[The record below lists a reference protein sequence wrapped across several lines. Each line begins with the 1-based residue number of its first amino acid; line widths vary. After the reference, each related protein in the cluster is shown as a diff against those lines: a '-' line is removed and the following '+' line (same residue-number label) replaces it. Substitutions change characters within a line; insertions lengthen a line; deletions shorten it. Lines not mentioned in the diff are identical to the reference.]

1 MSSVTRESVT
11 GSPLADMAFD
21 LVQMTAENEIL
32 REKIR
37 RLERENNRIKTN
49 SEVREIG
56 TLSNYASKIEAL
68 ANDCT
73 KFRQE
78 IRRMRSEK
86 SRNRATIHKVKFEF
100 LVFKQRF
107 GVLRDESFKTINE
120 MNNMLMTLKRAVD
133 RFGIVL
139 ENEKNTVDINKTRTK
154 YGEKQGYINISDIEK
169 LLNVQ
174 SRKLYNAIAK
184 RQDRIVRGHIIE
196 IERGVV
202 HIINTVDTFIFGYNE
217 IV

>member
-1 MSSVTRESVT
+1 MSSVT

-21 LVQMTAENEIL
+21 LVQMTAENETL
-32 REKIR
+32 REKVR
-37 RLERENNRIKTN
+37 RLERENNRLRTN
-49 SEVREIG
+49 SEEREIG
-56 TLSNYASKIEAL
+56 TLSNYASKIEIL

-120 MNNMLMTLKRAVD
+120 MNNMLMSLKRAMD
-133 RFGIVL
+133 RFGTML
-139 ENEKNTVDINKTRTK
+139 KNEQNNIGTNKKEMR
-154 YGEKQGYINISDIEK
+154 YGEITSSSSSISISDIEE

-174 SRKLYNAIAK
+174 SKKLYNAIAK

-202 HIINTVDTFIFGYNE
+202 HIMNTVDTFVFGYNNE